1 MANTVKFGSGN
12 WAAKKD
18 SILAYND
25 ENANFKPLPFTT
37 SRASTATRI
46 NKAGLIEKVENG
58 IARVDYLGNTKGAL
72 LTEPQSTNLIQYSE
86 AFGQSYWTKSGASIE
101 GDPSTAGSE
110 LITGT
115 DSDMSGANNWIQGIG
130 TPTFNINSTV
140 SNKMFINFTTG
151 NQQVKLPNKLTI
163 GKTYL
168 ISLTVRLNTGTA
180 TPVQIGGFTSNSSS
194 SESFNLTP
202 TSSTTTYIGNIYAES
217 TYLSIGIISANNN
230 GSDYE
235 IDNVS
240 VKEVQ
245 GFASPSANTPLGAF
259 KLVENSSNS
268 VHTIRS
274 QETTVSGVAHTFS
287 LLAKADGR
295 DFIKMRLE
303 NAGVGSGQANV
314 WFDVKNGVVGTIG
327 SGTAKIELIS
337 DGWYRCSITGTTNG
351 TSYLSRVYLA
361 DANGS
366 DSYTGNGTSGVYIFG
381 AQLEQKPYSTS
392 YIPNYGESAGVTR
405 LGETNSQNLS
415 KQVSLTEGVL
425 FVDYTPLGNGI
436 NGLIETTTNIISH
449 NSTVSTLV
457 IIKQLSNAYVAGVFA
472 SGTFYSVSTQNFAL
486 GVRVKIALSY
496 KSGDLKIYVNGVLEN
511 TNTATFTLPIGL
523 ADGVRLMDTASAYN
537 AYGGKGIMR
546 EFKLFNTLLTNS
558 ELIALTTI

>member
-202 TSSTTTYIGNIYAES
+202 NSSTTTYIGNIYAES

-240 VKEVQ
+240 VKEVK
-245 GFASPSANTPLGAF
+245 GFVSPSADSPLGAF
-259 KLVENSSNS
+259 KLVENTATAVHSVQSSFMGGASGETSS
-268 VHTIRS
+268 VFVKAGGRTKFRITDDATTGQNVTVDLTLGTITTTGVSATITSFKNDWYRISYTRS
-274 QETTVSGVAHTFS
+274 STGSIRLLFS
-287 LLAKADGR
+287 LLD
-295 DFIKMRLE
+295 D
-303 NAGVGSGQANV
+303 SGN
-314 WFDVKNGVVGTIG
+314 I
-327 SGTAKIELIS
+327 
-337 DGWYRCSITGTTNG
+337 
-351 TSYLSRVYLA
+351 
-361 DANGS
+361 
-366 DSYTGNGTSGVYIFG
+366 SYTGNGTSGVYIFG
-381 AQLEQKPYSTS
+381 SQYEQKTYATS
-392 YIPNYGESAGVTR
+392 YIPNNGESAGVTR

-436 NGLIETTTNIISH
+436 NGAIETSTNVISH

-457 IIKQLSNAYVAGVFA
+457 IIKQLSNSYVAGVFA
-472 SGTFYSVSTQNFAL
+472 SGVFYSVSTKNFAL

-523 ADGVRLMDTASAYN
+523 ADGLRLMDTASAYN

-546 EFKLFNTLLTNS
+546 EFKLFNSLLTNS